1 MNVELPT
8 TGCNIISSS
17 SSFYNYSS
25 DSRTRDTYII
35 YEGKAIKQ
43 SSTYNQYGYTYTG
56 DCLNTGDLVY
66 NPESEVYFTHIA
78 LFSVIFIF
86 YLVSLLFFRKWW
98 RVMK

>member
-1 MNVELPT
+1 MDVQLPT
-8 TGCNIISSS
+8 TGCNIINSS

-56 DCLNTGDLVY
+56 DCLSTGDLVY

-78 LFSVIFIF
+78 LCSIIFIF
-86 YLVSLLFFRKWW
+86 YLVSILFFRKWW